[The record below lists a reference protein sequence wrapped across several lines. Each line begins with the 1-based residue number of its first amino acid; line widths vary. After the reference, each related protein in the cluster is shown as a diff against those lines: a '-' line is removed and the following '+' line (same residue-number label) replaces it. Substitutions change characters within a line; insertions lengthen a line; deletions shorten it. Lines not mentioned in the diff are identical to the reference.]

1 MVRRRLSPTP
11 EVCAVYFWHADLVPG
26 TCARQACGA
35 TPSRSGGELLC
46 RRLTRSHELQRRRG
60 SVLQLPDLDVEPCEA
75 TLAQSSPKGG
85 LYAIRTDSVGTLVLA
100 QHLGAGRQRHPSAL
114 DGFLSAQTVCK
125 RRGPG
130 RMKHIEL
137 RTHAIQDWVVSG
149 RLNRNQV
156 STHWNAKALLTKAS
170 RRRGCFAWLVWWQ
183 FR

>member
-1 MVRRRLSPTP
+1 M
-11 EVCAVYFWHADLVPG
+11 
-26 TCARQACGA
+26 
-35 TPSRSGGELLC
+35 C

-85 LYAIRTDSVGTLVLA
+85 LYAIRTDSVSALVLA

-137 RTHAIQDWVVSG
+137 RTRAIQDWVVSG
-149 RLNRNQV
+149 RLNLAGFIADG
-156 STHWNAKALLTKAS
+156 TTALEPRVKICQKKLSSLPATPQHVIAS
-170 RRRGCFAWLVWWQ
+170 GHNMVGRHALAPLRSIF
-183 FR
+183 